1 MYYVLDAC
9 ALIAFLNDEEGADS
23 IEELL
28 DKSVAG
34 DVSLSMSII
43 NLFEVYYSELRDK
56 DAEVARVVLDM
67 ARHYSIHIVNTISEG
82 VFHEAARLKAKYKIS
97 VGDSIG
103 LATAAELGGQFVSSN
118 HHDLDKIDQNES
130 GRLYW
135 FR

>member
-1 MYYVLDAC
+1 MNYALDAC

-28 DKSVAG
+28 DKSLAG

-43 NLFEVYYSELRDK
+43 NLFEVYYGELRDK
-56 DAEVARVVLDM
+56 GAEIAQVVLDM
-67 ARHYSIHIVNTISEG
+67 ARHYSINIINTISEG
-82 VFHEAARLKAKYKIS
+82 VFHEAARLKARYKVS

-103 LATAAELGGQFVSSN
+103 LATAAELGGLFVSSD
-118 HHDLDKIDQNES
+118 HHDLDIIDRSEP